1 MMQLLFKEFEII
13 SNSYSDTI
21 HYCVELFTF
30 TIHCIILN
38 LLLFFFLFFF
48 FSFSFSLLYAF
59 IYDNCINW
67 KQANPKRRKNVN
79 PFALK
84 SPSQSLVSPHKIIP
98 LY

>member
-38 LLLFFFLFFF
+38 LLPFF
-48 FSFSFSLLYAF
+48 FSLLYAF

-84 SPSQSLVSPHKIIP
+84 SPSQSLVSSHKIIP